1 MAKHGTLKVTRIERI
16 AYSMDE
22 GEEAT
27 GLSRA
32 TLMRLILDGK
42 LASTMVGKRRL
53 IPAAALERLVSEGV
67 V

>member
-1 MAKHGTLKVTRIERI
+1 MTRIERI
-16 AYSMDE
+16 AYSMSE

-53 IPAAALERLVSEGV
+53 IPAAALERLVTEGV
-67 V
+67 A

>member
-1 MAKHGTLKVTRIERI
+1 M
-16 AYSMDE
+16 SE

-53 IPAAALERLVSEGV
+53 IPAAALERLVTEGV
-67 V
+67 A